1 MIEGIKAVAFDIDGT
16 LYPDWKLYVR
26 IAGHFLRH
34 IWFFHEY
41 NEVRKELRRSA
52 PVADLFEY
60 QGRLMAH
67 RLHISIELAKRKVD
81 EICYKALEPYFEHI
95 APYYQVYETIVSFK
109 EAGLKIALFSDFPP
123 EQKGDIWGLLPLCD
137 VLLGSESAG
146 ALKPSPYSF
155 GILAQKL
162 ELEPHEILYIG
173 NSKKYDVGGANNA
186 GMKSGY
192 IMRGFRRIFNIPY
205 KKADV
210 SFRNYQEL
218 REIVL
223 GSSKNHLE

>member
-1 MIEGIKAVAFDIDGT
+1 MIEGIKAIAFDIDGT
-16 LYPDWKLYVR
+16 IYPDWKLFVR
-26 IAGHFLRH
+26 ISGHFLRN

-52 PVADLFEY
+52 PVGDLFEY
-60 QGRLMAH
+60 QAHLMAR
-67 RLHISIELAKRKVD
+67 RLHISSIRAREKVD
-81 EICYKALEPYFEHI
+81 AICYRALEPYFKRI
-95 APYYQVYETIVSFK
+95 KPYRGVVETIAAFK
-109 EAGLKIALFSDFPP
+109 AAGLKIALFSDFPP
-123 EQKGDIWGLLPLCD
+123 EQKGDLWGLIPLCD
-137 VLLGSESAG
+137 VMLGSETAG

-162 ELEPHEILYIG
+162 ELKPEEILYIG
-173 NSKKYDVGGANNA
+173 NSKKYDVGGANAA

-192 IMRGFRRIFNIPY
+192 IMRGFRRLFNVPY

-218 REIVL
+218 KEIVL
-223 GSSKNHLE
+223 Q